1 VGHFLTKEGM
11 NEMNLKRKFGKM
23 ILAVVATGLFSTSI
37 SSVALAVTLQNIRTG
52 TFNNDTA
59 RVVLDFDELPSY
71 SVVVENNLLSLD
83 FKGDIDPK
91 SLQNIVLKDYD
102 IQDLGMTK
110 IGDSENVFTV
120 TYDKKV
126 TGYRVFA
133 LNNPARIVID
143 KGENV
148 KDVASKK
155 KVTKAVIDSKKESVK
170 PTVKTAAKEVKNDP
184 TVKTNLVASKK
195 ETKTIDTPNGK
206 VTLHRLGDTNVN
218 STNDESTKVSPSNS

>member
-1 VGHFLTKEGM
+1 
-11 NEMNLKRKFGKM
+11 MNLKRKFGKM

-37 SSVALAVTLQNIRTG
+37 SSVALAATLQNIRTG

>member
-1 VGHFLTKEGM
+1 
-11 NEMNLKRKFGKM
+11 MNLKRKFGKM

-37 SSVALAVTLQNIRTG
+37 SSVALAATLQNIRTG

-155 KVTKAVIDSKKESVK
+155 KVTKAVIDSKKESAK

-195 ETKTIDTPNGK
+195 EIKTIDTPNGK